1 MGCDK
6 AFRHHPEC
14 RVKLLEDFLEIS
26 FALLKK
32 MASLCEEHGRK
43 ECLREDWFGGSCR
56 SSDANISWDWVT
68 VRN

>member
-6 AFRHHPEC
+6 ALRHHPEC

-32 MASLCEEHGRK
+32 WLPRV
-43 ECLREDWFGGSCR
+43 R
-56 SSDANISWDWVT
+56 SMVGKSV
-68 VRN
+68 